1 MATQDRLD
9 RRRLLA
15 LGVGVTAPLR
25 ASSAHGRAGLF
36 AMTEATP
43 AAATPGGGGTATVPG
58 PVEATFVVAP
68 DGDDAN
74 PGSAAAPFR
83 TVARARDA
91 VRGLKQ
97 TGPLGRPV
105 TVSLR
110 GGRYELPEPLV
121 FDARDSGTPQAP
133 VTYAAAPGETPVL
146 SGGRRIEGW
155 RPETNGVFAAA
166 VGALRFRQLY
176 VDGGRATLARTP
188 NAGSYLLTR
197 PYDVPGRT
205 LVLDGGD
212 LAGQEQAQALVG
224 AEIVVQSHWAPA
236 TMRVASAAV
245 EGTTVRLVVVEP
257 ERGVFFDFVAT
268 HQAHQ
273 PPYTAAYH
281 LQNSRAMLDAGG
293 EWFLDRDTGTLRYKP
308 EPGQDLGQAVVVAP
322 TLEALV
328 RVQGTAQAPAEHLA
342 FVGLTLAHTTW
353 LSPDVNGYVTLQAV
367 REAGAPDRRLPGV
380 IHLEDT
386 AHVRLEHNTV
396 RQGGG
401 NGIVLVAGTQETAV
415 VGNLV
420 TDVAGNGIVVESLD
434 QARVSRR
441 DAILD
446 NTVTRVGQDFF
457 GAVGIFA
464 GYTDG
469 LRVEHNEVAEVPY
482 TGISAGWGWGSVDL
496 TRDSVIR
503 ANRVHHAM
511 RLLDDGAGIYTLGPQ
526 PGSRIER
533 NHLHDITR
541 SAWAVGQPRQSVAGI
556 YLDEGS
562 DGLAVTANVLER
574 CDTGVRFHRT
584 GPTTVVSDNM
594 GQSLG
599 RPVADGGAIGPEAM
613 VSSDMARSP
622 AITAEAGPRPPYAGR
637 GPGAGR

>member
-15 LGVGVTAPLR
+15 LGAGVTAPLR
-25 ASSAHGRAGLF
+25 AAGAHGRAGLF

-97 TGPLGRPV
+97 TGPLGRSV

-155 RPETNGVFAAA
+155 RPEADGVFAAD

-188 NAGSYLLTR
+188 NAGTYLRTR
-197 PYDVPGRT
+197 PYDVPGRAP
-205 LVLDGGD
+205 VLDGRD
-212 LAGQEQAQALVG
+212 LAGQEQALIG

-245 EGTTVRLVVVEP
+245 EGTTVRLVVREP
-257 ERGVFFDFVAT
+257 ERGVFFDFVST
-268 HQAHQ
+268 HGAHQ

-281 LQNSRAMLDAGG
+281 VQNSRVLLDAGG
-293 EWFLDRDTGTLRYKP
+293 EWFLDRDTGTFRYKP
-308 EPGQDLGQAVVVAP
+308 RSGEDLGRAVVVAP
-322 TLEALV
+322 TLETLV
-328 RVQGTAQAPAEHLA
+328 RVQGTAQAPAVHLA
-342 FVGLTLAHTTW
+342 FVGLTFAHTTW
-353 LSPDVNGYVTLQAV
+353 LSPETNGYVTLQAV
-367 REAGAPDRRLPGV
+367 REAGAPDRRLPGI
-380 IHLEDT
+380 IHLEDA
-386 AHVRLEHNTV
+386 AHVRLENNTV
-396 RQGGG
+396 RQSGG
-401 NGIVLVAGTQETAV
+401 NGIVLLAGTQETAV

-482 TGISAGWGWGSVDL
+482 TGISVGWGWGSVDL

-503 ANRVHHAM
+503 ANHVHHAM
-511 RLLDDGAGIYTLGPQ
+511 QLLDDGAAIYTLGPQ
-526 PGSRIER
+526 PGSRVER
-533 NHLHDITR
+533 NYLHDVTR

-599 RPVADGGAIGPEAM
+599 KPVADGRVVDPETM
-613 VSSDMARSP
+613 VSIDMAAAA

-637 GPGAGR
+637 WPSAAR